1 MNIWNS
7 LKISHKIGLLA
18 SVAIFGFVIFFLYQ
32 QKLVSQ
38 TQSNILL
45 LQHEYTPVLELL
57 TNAKEGLNDVEK
69 SLEGAVTTGE
79 EDLLVEA
86 KQKAADVRDIL
97 TNIEAS
103 NQNLNMPKNLI
114 DLFDSYNKNK
124 YFVASSL
131 VSGDADFNVIGPRS
145 QQANEALKALDKTLN
160 DAVDII
166 HTVSND
172 VVAKTLE
179 QNETSRMVG
188 LVLGIILIVIMVV
201 SGYLLTRSITSS
213 IKQVTDSLRDIVEG
227 EGDLTKRVEY
237 SRKDEVSHLVY
248 WFNEFINSMH
258 NNISST
264 QETINTLEMVS
275 SRLAST
281 SMDST
286 QLIQSQDTAMA
297 SVMTA
302 VQQLTT
308 SVVSVAE
315 SALLASTEAS
325 NANDTAKEGRDVVES
340 TVASINALAIDVN
353 KTAGMVSEF
362 ELLAN
367 NAGEFLSTI
376 SRIAD
381 QTNLLALNAAIEAAR
396 AGEHGRGFAV
406 VADEVRSL
414 ASHTQDAT
422 AQIKQALEE
431 IQKGASSVVVAMN
444 SGQQSV
450 NTTVTESEKSGRS
463 LDDITR
469 KVERILS
476 LNKQIADETDEQKV
490 TYEAISNSITDANH
504 ISSSVRD
511 GADVILHE
519 SKEIQNVTQ
528 RLGQVI
534 NQYKV

>member
-1 MNIWNS
+1 MQLWNN

-18 SVAIFGFVIFFLYQ
+18 SVAILGFVIFFLYQ

-45 LQHEYTPVLELL
+45 LQDEYTPVLELL
-57 TNAKEGLNDVEK
+57 NNAKEGLKDVEK

-79 EDLLVEA
+79 KDRITEA
-86 KQKAADVRDIL
+86 KQHSAYVLDVL
-97 TNIEAS
+97 VNIQAS
-103 NQNLNMPKNLI
+103 NQSLNLPTNLKE
-114 DLFDSYNKNK
+114 LFNTYTKHK
-124 YFVASSL
+124 FFVASSL
-131 VSGDADFNVIGPRS
+131 LDGDVDFQVIAPRS
-145 QQANEALKALDKTLN
+145 QQANTALQTLEKSLT
-160 DAVDII
+160 DSVQSI
-166 HTVSND
+166 HIASSN
-172 VVAKTLE
+172 VVAKTFK
-179 QNETSRMVG
+179 QNETSRIVG
-188 LVLGIILIVIMVV
+188 IMLGIILIVTMVV
-201 SGYLLTRSITSS
+201 SSYLLTRSITNS

-227 EGDLTKRVEY
+227 DGDLTKRIEY
-237 SRKDEVSHLVY
+237 SRKDEVSHLVH
-248 WFNEFINSMH
+248 WFNEFIKSMH
-258 NNISST
+258 SNISST
-264 QETINTLEMVS
+264 QETITTLERVS
-275 SRLAST
+275 TRLATT

-286 QLIQSQDTAMA
+286 QLIQSQETAMA
-297 SVMTA
+297 SVMAA
-302 VQQLTT
+302 VQQLTE

-340 TVASINALAIDVN
+340 TVESINALAIDVN

-490 TYEAISNSITDANH
+490 TYEAISNSITDANQ

-511 GADVILHE
+511 GAEVILHE

>member
-1 MNIWNS
+1 MQLWNN

-18 SVAIFGFVIFFLYQ
+18 SVAILGFVIFFLYQ

-45 LQHEYTPVLELL
+45 LQDEYTPVLELL
-57 TNAKEGLNDVEK
+57 NNAKEGLKDVEK

-79 EDLLVEA
+79 KDRITEA
-86 KQKAADVRDIL
+86 KQHSAYVLDVL
-97 TNIEAS
+97 VNIQAS
-103 NQNLNMPKNLI
+103 NQSLNLPTNLKE
-114 DLFDSYNKNK
+114 LFNTYTKHK
-124 YFVASSL
+124 FFVASSL
-131 VSGDADFNVIGPRS
+131 LDGDVDFQVIAPRS
-145 QQANEALKALDKTLN
+145 QQANTALQTLEKSLT
-160 DAVDII
+160 DSVQSI
-166 HTVSND
+166 HIASSN
-172 VVAKTLE
+172 VVAKTFK
-179 QNETSRMVG
+179 QNETSRIVG
-188 LVLGIILIVIMVV
+188 IMLGIILIVTMVV
-201 SGYLLTRSITSS
+201 SSYLLTRSITNS

-227 EGDLTKRVEY
+227 EGDLTKRIEY
-237 SRKDEVSHLVY
+237 SRKDEVSHLVH
-248 WFNEFINSMH
+248 WFNEFIKSMH
-258 NNISST
+258 SNISST
-264 QETINTLEMVS
+264 QETITTLERVS
-275 SRLAST
+275 TRLATT
-281 SMDST
+281 SMV
-286 QLIQSQDTAMA
+286 MA
-297 SVMTA
+297 A
-302 VQQLTT
+302 VQQLTE

-490 TYEAISNSITDANH
+490 TYEAISNSITDANQ

-511 GADVILHE
+511 GAEVILHE